1 MTSKEQQAI
10 TAIRTLAIDAITKA
24 NSGHPGVALG
34 AAPAAYAL
42 WRQMKHN
49 PANAKWNARDRFVL
63 SCGHASALEYSL
75 LHFFGFG
82 VTMEDMKQFR
92 QWGSITPGHPE
103 HGLTNGVEM
112 TTGPLGQGFASAVGM
127 AMAQAHM
134 ASRFNKA
141 SYPIVD
147 NYTYVL
153 MGDGCMMEGVASE
166 AASVAGSFGLGKLIA
181 LYDSNSITIEGCT
194 DMTFCEDVGERFVAY
209 GWQVLRV
216 GDGEDIEAIE
226 TALEQAKAET
236 GKPSLIIVRTQI
248 GYKSPVAGMAK
259 SHGEALS
266 PDDVLKTKAALDWPY
281 KEPFEIPSE
290 VYAHFEELKVGFVQ
304 KEKEWNV
311 LFDAY
316 EKAYPEDA
324 RAYKTWQSEKLPFD
338 LENDAQ
344 FWKFEKKMATRSAS
358 GELLNRLAARMENF
372 IGGSADLAPSVKS
385 SLKDKGQFGIDN
397 YAGRNIPF
405 GVREFAMAAI
415 CNGISLYGGLYAYCA
430 TFFTF
435 LDYLKPALRLSALME
450 LPVLYILTHDS
461 IGVGEDGPTH
471 QPIEHLVSARAI
483 PNNIVFRPA
492 DARETAAGYVTW
504 LKAKG
509 PTCLVLSRQ
518 DLPLLENS
526 GPAALKGAYV
536 LRDAKGKADV
546 ILMGSGS
553 EVELC
558 VKAADL
564 LEAEGVKVR
573 IVSMPSFELFEAQ
586 DEAYKQNI
594 LPADIRARVAV
605 EAGSS
610 YSWYKYV
617 GLDGKIVGIDHFGAS
632 APAKILFEKF
642 GFTPENVVAAAKST
656 LKRT

>member
-1 MTSKEQQAI
+1 MTSKEQQAV
-10 TAIRTLAIDAITKA
+10 TAIRTLAIDAVTKA

-34 AAPAAYAL
+34 AAPTAYAL

-82 VTMEDMKQFR
+82 VTIEDMKQFR
-92 QWGSITPGHPE
+92 QWGGITPGHPE
-103 HGLTNGVEM
+103 HGLTPGVEM

-127 AMAQAHM
+127 AMAEAHM
-134 ASRFNKA
+134 AARFNKDGF
-141 SYPIVD
+141 PVVD

-153 MGDGCMMEGVASE
+153 MGDGCMMEGVSSE

-181 LYDSNSITIEGCT
+181 LYDSNNITIEGCT
-194 DMTFCEDVGERFVAY
+194 DMTFCEDVGARFAAY

-216 GDGEDIEAIE
+216 GDGEDIEAVE
-226 TALEQAKAET
+226 SALAQAKAET
-236 GKPSLIIVRTQI
+236 GKPSLIIVRTEI

-259 SHGEALS
+259 AHGEALS
-266 PDDVLKTKAALDWPY
+266 AEDVLKTKAALGWPY
-281 KEPFEIPSE
+281 TEPFEIPSE
-290 VYAHFEELKVGFVQ
+290 VYAHFEELKKGFAE
-304 KEKEWNV
+304 KEKEWNA
-311 LFDAY
+311 LFAAY

-324 RAYKTWQSEKLPFD
+324 RAYRLWHAEKLPFD
-338 LENDAQ
+338 LENDAD

-385 SLKDKGQFGIDN
+385 TLKDKGQFGIDN

-415 CNGISLYGGLYAYCA
+415 SNGISLYGGLYAYCA

-435 LDYLKPALRLSALME
+435 MDYLKPALRLCALMG
-450 LPVLYILTHDS
+450 LPVLYIFTHDS

-471 QPIEHLVSARAI
+471 QPVEHLVSARAI

-504 LKAKG
+504 LNAKG

-526 GPAALKGAYV
+526 GPAALKGGYV
-536 LRDAKGKADV
+536 LRDAKGKPDV

-558 VKAADL
+558 VKAADI
-564 LEAEGVKVR
+564 LEAEGVKARV
-573 IVSMPSFELFEAQ
+573 VSMPSFELFQAQ
-586 DEAYKQNI
+586 DEAYRKSV
-594 LPADIRARVAV
+594 LPAQITARVAV

-610 YSWYKYV
+610 YSWHKYV
-617 GLDGKIVGIDHFGAS
+617 GLEGRIVGIDHFGAS
-632 APAKILFEKF
+632 APAKVLFEKF
-642 GFTPENVVAAAKST
+642 GFTAENVVAAAKSA
-656 LKRT
+656 LKRS